1 MTPRRIQLRRTKGCA
16 NHPAPSS
23 SPARPAEATPT
34 AWPSTARP
42 APSPCTASTS
52 RSILSWPTPRAA
64 SSPARRWPAGAHP
77 TCPATPT
84 CSWRSPTP
92 GTNPKGPNPMQRRC
106 NAHCRTTGQPCRNPP
121 MVQRSD
127 SAQPSR
133 NPATSGAAL
142 SGTLTILV
150 RLVAPLTRTTS
161 RTPNPERRSERGEGC
176 GGGVLTHRTTRAPSR
191 TGRLLLDASRAGFA
205 PPCARGA
212 PALSPRRREPRRRG
226 GAPARSPRAGRRT
239 APGAARGA
247 SSPASTVAC
256 RSTGS
261 S

>member
-1 MTPRRIQLRRTKGCA
+1 VTGWHRHRHRPGLKLPADTANEGWGLLTGHQRGPRPGHTRGLSHGHGQ
-16 NHPAPSS
+16 PAAAAVFDPS
-23 SPARPAEATPT
+23 
-34 AWPSTARP
+34 
-42 APSPCTASTS
+42 PSPCRRAC
-52 RSILSWPTPRAA
+52 PPRQPLPQGEFAICPR
-64 SSPARRWPAGAHP
+64 PADEPF
-77 TCPATPT
+77 
-84 CSWRSPTP
+84 
-92 GTNPKGPNPMQRRC
+92 GPLR
-106 NAHCRTTGQPCRNPP
+106 
-121 MVQRSD
+121 VQRSD

-191 TGRLLLDASRAGFA
+191 TGRLLLDASRAGSA
-205 PPCARGA
+205 PPYARGA
-212 PALSPRRREPRRRG
+212 AALSPRRGEPQRRG

-239 APGAARGA
+239 AAGAARGA